1 MKKTIRDLDVS
12 GKRVF
17 VRVDFNVPLDEA
29 GNVAD
34 DTRIKAVLP
43 TLEYLRAQ
51 GGMIILAS
59 HMGRP
64 DGKVV
69 PELRMDPVAKR
80 LSELLGVPVRKLDD
94 CIGVEV
100 SEAVRQMKPG
110 DVVLLE
116 NVRFHPEEKK
126 NDPEFAQEL
135 ASLADYYVND
145 AFGSAHR
152 AHASVVG
159 VASLLP
165 AVAGFLMEKE
175 LNILGKAL
183 ENPKRPFVVILGGK
197 KVSDKIGVIRNMLTK
212 VDTLLIG
219 GGMAYTF
226 LKAKGYEVGN
236 SIVDEQNLE
245 FAREMLTEAERR
257 GIRLIL
263 PVDVVIAREISADTE
278 TRIVDSSA
286 IPEGWQGLDIGPKTA
301 QLFAAEV
308 SRAGLVIWNGP
319 MGVFEVEP
327 FAAGTRTVAEA
338 LAKSSAESIIG
349 GGDSAAAVTQMGFAD
364 AMTHVSTG
372 GGASLEY
379 LEGKVLPGI
388 AVLHER

>member
-94 CIGVEV
+94 CLGAEV

-245 FAREMLTEAERR
+245 FAREMLAEAERR

>member
-94 CIGVEV
+94 CIGAEV

>member
-94 CIGVEV
+94 CIGAEV

-245 FAREMLTEAERR
+245 FAREMLAEAERR

-338 LAKSSAESIIG
+338 LAKSSTESIIG

>member
-94 CIGVEV
+94 CIGAEV

-245 FAREMLTEAERR
+245 FAREMLAEAERR

>member
-1 MKKTIRDLDVS
+1 MKKTIRDLDLS

-17 VRVDFNVPLDEA
+17 VRVDFNVPLDDA
-29 GNVAD
+29 GNVTD
-34 DTRIKAVLP
+34 DTRIRAVLP

-64 DGKVV
+64 DGTVI
-69 PELRMDPVAKR
+69 PELRLDPVAKR
-80 LSELLGVPVRKLDD
+80 LSELLNVPVRKLDD
-94 CIGVEV
+94 CVGSEV
-100 SEAVRQMKPG
+100 NEAVNQMKPG

-159 VASLLP
+159 IANLLP
-165 AVAGFLMEKE
+165 AAAGFLMERE
-175 LNILGKAL
+175 LDILGKAL

-197 KVSDKIGVIRNMLTK
+197 KVSDKIGVIKNMLNK

-226 LKAKGYEVGN
+226 LKAKGHEVGD
-236 SIVDEQNLE
+236 SIVDDDNLE
-245 FAREMLTEAERR
+245 FAGQMLAEAERR
-257 GIRLIL
+257 GIQMVL
-263 PVDVVIAREISADTE
+263 PVDVVVAEEISADVE
-278 TRIVDSSA
+278 VRVVDCSA
-286 IPEGWQGLDIGPKTA
+286 IPEGWQGLDVGPETA
-301 QLFAAEV
+301 KIFADQV
-308 SRAGLVIWNGP
+308 SQAGLVIWNGP
-319 MGVFEVEP
+319 LGVFEVEP
-327 FAAGTRTVAEA
+327 FSQGTRTVAEA
-338 LAKSSAESIIG
+338 LAQSAAESIIG
-349 GGDSAAAVTQMGFAD
+349 GGDTAAAVTQMGLAGE
-364 AMTHVSTG
+364 MTHVSTG
-372 GGASLEY
+372 GGASLKF
-379 LEGKVLPGI
+379 LEGTVLPGI
-388 AVLHER
+388 AVLDER